1 MFGAVHEMVAAEFPP
16 ATVTFVGAAGTTKL
30 DAALPELDAG
40 LVKSTVWAT
49 TVKLYAAELLS
60 PPNVQ
65 V

>member
-49 TVKLYAAELLS
+49 TVKL
-60 PPNVQ
+60 
-65 V
+65 